1 MWWSEARSARED
13 RGVLV
18 SLMVDGIVV
27 MRMRCGEGAA
37 GALQVKVAAGVVQWC
52 AVTAL
57 LDARRRWWRFAVADD

>member
-1 MWWSEARSARED
+1 M
-13 RGVLV
+13 
-18 SLMVDGIVV
+18 MVDGIVV